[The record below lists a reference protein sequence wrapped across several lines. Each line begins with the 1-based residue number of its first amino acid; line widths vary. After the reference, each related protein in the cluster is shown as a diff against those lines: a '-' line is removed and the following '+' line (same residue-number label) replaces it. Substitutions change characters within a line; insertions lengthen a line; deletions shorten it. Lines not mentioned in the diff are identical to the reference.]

1 MPNKAN
7 LHEREPH
14 RMVLKGLSG
23 GGVICQTMV
32 ESSQKKCFYMYN
44 YNFYHIL
51 EKYYKTYYAW
61 SINEE

>member
-7 LHEREPH
+7 LHEQGPH
-14 RMVLKGLSG
+14 RMALKGLSG
-23 GGVICQTMV
+23 GVICKTMV